1 MLRRLLASFR
11 RVPGVVG
18 TIVVDDQW
26 TVTATALEMEQDEML
41 TTWSDVLR
49 ESERLVG
56 EVEMG
61 DIEQLWLECELGHIV
76 LAPLVGGHSMLVLS
90 DSVANIGRLR
100 HEVRAR
106 TPVIDDMLR

>member
-11 RVPGVVG
+11 RVPGVG
-18 TIVVDDQW
+18 GAIVVDDQW

-61 DIEQLWLECELGHIV
+61 DIEQLWLEC
-76 LAPLVGGHSMLVLS
+76 
-90 DSVANIGRLR
+90 
-100 HEVRAR
+100 
-106 TPVIDDMLR
+106 

>member
-18 TIVVDDQW
+18 AIVVDDQW
-26 TVTATALEMEQDEML
+26 AVTATALEMGQDETL
-41 TTWSDVLR
+41 TAWSDVIR

-56 EVEMG
+56 EIELG
-61 DIEQLWLECELGHIV
+61 GIEQLWMECGQGHIV
-76 LAPLVGGHSMLVLS
+76 LAPLAGGHSMLVLS
-90 DSVANIGRLR
+90 DSASNIGRLR